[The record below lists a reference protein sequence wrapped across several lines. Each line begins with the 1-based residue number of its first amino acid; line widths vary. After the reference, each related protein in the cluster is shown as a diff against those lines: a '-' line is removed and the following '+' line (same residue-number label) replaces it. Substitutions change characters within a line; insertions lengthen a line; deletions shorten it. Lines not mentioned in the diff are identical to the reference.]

1 MNEWEVQ
8 DAARRVYRWA
18 GLSLLLTFALQL
30 LLGFLVGM
38 LSVWMP
44 ESLVYPTALCL
55 NTGASAAGAFV
66 LARMTGY
73 SFRPK
78 PYSLQALETWGWT
91 AAVVL
96 IGVGLAGSFLMAQ
109 LDSALREAGLI
120 LSQPDFSLPEESFA
134 GSAIMTLSLCV
145 LGPLFEELLFR
156 GALLHALAPYGGRFA
171 ALVSALLF
179 AMMPGNFMQGVPTFI
194 IGLYLAWITLRA
206 GCILPAILAHM
217 IYNTYATLL
226 SEITMTDSTGLLMLA
241 ALLHLPIMAGGLVF
255 TAVQTVRGKFTL
267 PRDSEET
274 RPLRWRRMLRSVPMW
289 LTFLTLASLF
299 VFGAIQS
306 F

>member
-1 MNEWEVQ
+1 
-8 DAARRVYRWA
+8 
-18 GLSLLLTFALQL
+18 
-30 LLGFLVGM
+30 
-38 LSVWMP
+38 
-44 ESLVYPTALCL
+44 
-55 NTGASAAGAFV
+55 
-66 LARMTGY
+66 
-73 SFRPK
+73 
-78 PYSLQALETWGWT
+78 
-91 AAVVL
+91 
-96 IGVGLAGSFLMAQ
+96 
-109 LDSALREAGLI
+109 
-120 LSQPDFSLPEESFA
+120 
-134 GSAIMTLSLCV
+134 MTLSLCV

-179 AMMPGNFMQGVPTFI
+179 AMMHGNFMQGVPTFI

-226 SEITMTDSTGLLMLA
+226 SEIAMADSTGLLMLA

-255 TAVQTVRGKFTL
+255 TAVQTVRGKVTL

>member
-55 NTGASAAGAFV
+55 NTGASAAGALV

-91 AAVVL
+91 AGCADR
-96 IGVGLAGSFLMAQ
+96 GRACGQ
-109 LDSALREAGLI
+109 
-120 LSQPDFSLPEESFA
+120 FSDGA
-134 GSAIMTLSLCV
+134 ARQRAA
-145 LGPLFEELLFR
+145 R
-156 GALLHALAPYGGRFA
+156 GGAYPFA
-171 ALVSALLF
+171 A
-179 AMMPGNFMQGVPTFI
+179 
-194 IGLYLAWITLRA
+194 
-206 GCILPAILAHM
+206 
-217 IYNTYATLL
+217 
-226 SEITMTDSTGLLMLA
+226 
-241 ALLHLPIMAGGLVF
+241 
-255 TAVQTVRGKFTL
+255 
-267 PRDSEET
+267 
-274 RPLRWRRMLRSVPMW
+274 
-289 LTFLTLASLF
+289 
-299 VFGAIQS
+299 
-306 F
+306 

>member
-1 MNEWEVQ
+1 
-8 DAARRVYRWA
+8 
-18 GLSLLLTFALQL
+18 
-30 LLGFLVGM
+30 
-38 LSVWMP
+38 
-44 ESLVYPTALCL
+44 
-55 NTGASAAGAFV
+55 
-66 LARMTGY
+66 MTGY

-134 GSAIMTLSLCV
+134 WSAIMTLSLCV

-179 AMMPGNFMQGVPTFI
+179 AMMHGNFMQGVPTFI

>member
-109 LDSALREAGLI
+109 LDSCLLYTSR
-120 LSQPDFSLPEESFA
+120 
-134 GSAIMTLSLCV
+134 CV
-145 LGPLFEELLFR
+145 
-156 GALLHALAPYGGRFA
+156 
-171 ALVSALLF
+171 
-179 AMMPGNFMQGVPTFI
+179 
-194 IGLYLAWITLRA
+194 
-206 GCILPAILAHM
+206 
-217 IYNTYATLL
+217 
-226 SEITMTDSTGLLMLA
+226 
-241 ALLHLPIMAGGLVF
+241 
-255 TAVQTVRGKFTL
+255 
-267 PRDSEET
+267 
-274 RPLRWRRMLRSVPMW
+274 
-289 LTFLTLASLF
+289 
-299 VFGAIQS
+299 
-306 F
+306 